1 MVGAFILEFS
11 GRAAEEEEA
20 SENNMSN
27 VKAIGEWGE
36 CGKPLFS
43 PTFFPRERK
52 ALDFLLPLL
61 RSRDYAGTFVRCLI
75 FDSEKPRGWRK
86 IEREI
91 EKKDRMRGLH
101 GIVPPID

>member
-43 PTFFPRERK
+43 PSFFPRERK

-75 FDSEKPRGWRK
+75 FDSEKRGVG
-86 IEREI
+86 ERSR
-91 EKKDRMRGLH
+91 EKLKKKTE
-101 GIVPPID
+101 